1 MRGRGGETPARNWL
15 LNEGNLPPGTQ
26 TSPTA
31 GTPDS
36 GLSHSTRLAPQHSVL
51 VAGVDEVGRGA
62 LFGPVVAA
70 AVILPPSAWPEL
82 VASQI
87 RDSKQLSSYRR
98 LKLAEKIWAVAL
110 DWKIGFASTAE
121 IDRIN
126 ILQASLLA
134 MKRAVLKLK
143 VQPALCLVDGNQP
156 LKNLPVPQ
164 QTLVRGDEQSLV
176 IASASIVAK
185 VWRDALIV
193 RLASKYPAY
202 DLIAN
207 KGYGTERHRQALQQ
221 YGPSPLH
228 RLSFRP
234 CQIVVRR

>member
-1 MRGRGGETPARNWL
+1 MKTEYI
-15 LNEGNLPPGTQ
+15 NLDL
-26 TSPTA
+26 
-31 GTPDS
+31 DS
-36 GLSHSTRLAPQHSVL
+36 ALSTQHSVL
-51 VAGVDEVGRGA
+51 IAGVDEVGRGA

-70 AVILPPSAWPEL
+70 AVILPPSVPEL
-82 VASQI
+82 VAAQI

-98 LKLAEKIWAVAL
+98 LKLAEKICAVAL

-126 ILQASLLA
+126 ILQATLLA

-143 VQPALCLVDGNQP
+143 VQPGLCLVDGNQP
-156 LKNLPVPQ
+156 LKDLPMLQ
-164 QTLVRGDEQSLV
+164 QTLVKGDERSLS

-185 VWRDALIV
+185 VWRDALVV
-193 RLASKYPAY
+193 RLASKYPMY
-202 DLIAN
+202 DLVAN

-228 RLSFRP
+228 RMSFRP
-234 CQIVVRR
+234 CQVEGVGR